1 MESVYVVPR
10 RELFPESYPQG
21 FAALEGDA
29 AQSLSACIA
38 ERGFFVERD
47 RAEVEPEWKQ
57 VIPYLVVTCPD
68 GVLLLK
74 RTKQGGDARLH
85 DKLSI
90 GVGGHLNPVDAEGEK
105 LRARTGL
112 VARGA
117 QRELHEELGLEVD
130 RAPAVLGLI
139 NDDANPVGAVHVG
152 LVGVVRL
159 DRAPT
164 IAETDVLEGQV
175 VSVDELRKMRADGAN
190 FETWSALL
198 IDQLH
203 ALPLFGDAG

>member
-21 FAALEGDA
+21 FAALESDA

-57 VIPYLVVTCPD
+57 VIPYLVVTCPE

-175 VSVDELRKMRADGAN
+175 VSVDELRRMRSEGAN

>member
-21 FAALEGDA
+21 FHALSRDA
-29 AQSLSACIA
+29 AGKLEACIA

-57 VIPYLVVTCPD
+57 VIPYLVVTSPE

-74 RTKQGGDARLH
+74 RTKGGGDARLH

-105 LRARTGL
+105 LGARAGL

-117 QRELHEELGLEVD
+117 RRELHEELGLEVD

-164 IAETDVLEGQV
+164 IAETDVIEGRSAPV
-175 VSVDELRKMRADGAN
+175 EELQRMRRDGSN

-203 ALPLFGDAG
+203 ALPLFAD

>member
-21 FAALEGDA
+21 FAALGDDA
-29 AQSLSACIA
+29 ARGLSKCIA

-47 RAEVEPEWKQ
+47 RAEIEPEWKQ
-57 VIPYLVVTCPD
+57 IIPYLVVTCPE

-105 LRARTGL
+105 LHARSGL

-159 DRAPT
+159 DHAPT
-164 IAETDVLEGQV
+164 IAETDVLEGQI
-175 VSVDELRKMRADGAN
+175 VSVDELRRMRESGAN

-203 ALPLFGDAG
+203 ALPLFGDAS